1 MARRARL
8 EAAQALIFSKA
19 ACRQRRY
26 VALVCTREAVMRA
39 KDVMTKGA
47 LTIAADRTIFEAAE
61 RLIAARVSAL
71 LVVDRDGRLEG
82 ILSEADLIGRVGTGD
97 SATPLLRRAA
107 ENIAEAAAFVRSRSQ
122 HVADIM
128 TRTVVTA
135 SVDATLGEVAEL
147 MVRHGIKRLP
157 IVERGAV
164 VGIVSR
170 IDLLQGLLSHQTTHD
185 RDPDT
190 APTDAGPG
198 GALPDETLRPR
209 VEEAFRRHGWAAAWQ
224 IDVVVRH
231 GVAHLW
237 GVVPDEQLRRAF
249 QVAAE
254 QVPGI
259 TAVDN
264 HIHVVPR
271 AAPGRAAR

>member
-1 MARRARL
+1 MRAR
-8 EAAQALIFSKA
+8 
-19 ACRQRRY
+19 
-26 VALVCTREAVMRA
+26 
-39 KDVMTKGA
+39 DVMTKGA
-47 LTIAADRTIFEAAE
+47 LTIAADKTIFEAAE

-71 LVVDRDGRLEG
+71 LVVDEDGRLEG
-82 ILSEADLIGRVGTGD
+82 IVSEADLIGRVGTGG
-97 SATPLLRRAA
+97 SAAPLLRRAA
-107 ENIAEAAAFVRSRSQ
+107 ENVAEAAAFVRSRSQ

-128 TRTVVTA
+128 TRDVVTA
-135 SVDATLGEVAEL
+135 DVDATLGEVAEL
-147 MVRHGIKRLP
+147 MVRHRIKRLP

-170 IDLLQGLLSHQTTHD
+170 IDLLQGLLSQ
-185 RDPDT
+185 PQS
-190 APTDAGPG
+190 ADATPG
-198 GALPDETLRPR
+198 SALPDKALGQR
-209 VEEAFRRHGWAAAWQ
+209 VEDAFRQHAWAAAWQ
-224 IDVVVRH
+224 IDVVVHH

-254 QVPGI
+254 QVPGV

-271 AAPGRAAR
+271 AVPGRAAR

>member
-1 MARRARL
+1 
-8 EAAQALIFSKA
+8 
-19 ACRQRRY
+19 
-26 VALVCTREAVMRA
+26 MRA

-47 LTIAADRTIFEAAE
+47 LTIAADATIFEAAE

-71 LVVDRDGRLEG
+71 LVVDEG
-82 ILSEADLIGRVGTGD
+82 GKLAGIVSEADLIGHVDTGN
-97 SATPLLRRAA
+97 SAAPLLRRAA
-107 ENIAEAAAFVRSRSQ
+107 ENVAEAAAFVRSRSQ

-128 TRTVVTA
+128 TREVITA
-135 SVDATLGEVAEL
+135 DIDATLGEVAKL
-147 MVRHGIKRLP
+147 MVQHRIKRLP
-157 IVERGAV
+157 IAERGAV

-170 IDLLQGLLSHQTTHD
+170 VDLLQGLLSHQSPPTSRNAD
-185 RDPDT
+185 S
-190 APTDAGPG
+190 APTD
-198 GALPDETLRPR
+198 ETLYQR
-209 VEEAFRRHGWAAAWQ
+209 VEEAFRQHGWAAAWP
-224 IDVVVRH
+224 IDIVVQH

-259 TAVDN
+259 GAVDN

-271 AAPGRAAR
+271 AVPGRAAR